1 MASRCGGL
9 SPRPPSPGPAMASQ
23 PLCPAV
29 PCAPPAGTEKG
40 AGPEERGAGGAGR
53 ACAGGAPRV
62 RRCPA
67 LPPRGVSPPA
77 GPARLKPPVR
87 PKPHVL
93 PKPAVPA
100 KPPPAQ
106 PPPGP
111 RHPRPELPSAE
122 KMNRLA
128 GPQPYGG
135 GGVGGPL
142 RRPSFAIKAPE
153 TPGTKGLPSPL
164 PAAAEDPGLAP
175 GEGLPPAPLTPSRRG
190 PAPFKVTPVPVAAKP
205 ERFPGTTVEEILAKM
220 DSREGP
226 GSPERARLSPFCPE
240 TSRFGSRP
248 FAAFRRRPSGEGDG
262 APPGE
267 SPRSPQPTV
276 GEPGI
281 GDDRRPTAKTSGSPP
296 ASLSCAG
303 DPHGCQHLPSPP
315 DLSSLQLGT
324 LGPPGSPRPPTCPA
338 PAPGAPF
345 QPAEP
350 PAPAPGS
357 PDAPP
362 ELPAPGSPRPAP
374 GSPEPPTQPHTG
386 VPAPGAP
393 SSTAQPQLILSR
405 PPGSPHTP
413 GEGSPGTASPPGT
426 PELPPRAT
434 CPPGSPEGVAEPL
447 DPPSLPPEPPA
458 KASRPPGSPE
468 GPDDPLVSLCS
479 PEGPGGSPP
488 PLARDSGLQCSSEG
502 VLQPLTGRG
511 GQAVLLDTLPRPRE
525 PLSEPPPGWGLS
537 QASEGTVPSRG
548 AQRLPSPPCSPPCS
562 AASPGLSEE
571 GDAAPCPPPWGGG
584 SSEERGPTEGGPCPG
599 GPVAQGEAE
608 EEEEKEEGAAEGD
621 TAVPCAPLAAMEP
634 SWDSAQPE
642 TPRLLLEAAPPDQV
656 PLDLATTATPP
667 ASLQGPGG
675 PGRAEG
681 PSRDPDPHADPG
693 WLTELLASPG
703 PHGTGHGSPENLL
716 GWSRKDLCS
725 EFGIGRAGAF
735 NWTREAV
742 SGERDWLGE
751 TEQDQEFGTKPSW
764 DGARSGGE
772 GDGQDGP
779 FGTAPGGWGSGYE
792 GTELVGDA
800 GRCCSRWPQAR
811 DVGESCQQDRD
822 FGAGEPQWG
831 VGSQEER
838 GCGEADWS
846 HSYGLGHGRQ
856 RDPEPGLG
864 QPGWASR
871 FSTGEP
877 KSCDRDI
884 ASAWAGERVTSDMG
898 AKGREL
904 TPDWARR
911 YSSRD
916 TRTEDFTLGWAGRSS
931 TGDTGSP
938 DKEFSPSRATWDSR
952 YSPGDMESQDRE
964 FSPSRPARAGEH
976 SPGDAGSQDQ
986 GFSPSGAAEAG
997 EHSPGD
1003 TETRDQ
1009 GFTSSRASWG
1019 DEQSS
1024 RAMES
1029 RDSGFSPSA
1038 LAWGD
1043 GYGRRDAGSQDRGF
1057 SPSRA
1062 AEAGEHSPGDTE
1074 TWDGE
1079 FRPSRAAWGDEQS
1092 TRDAEMWDNEFQPV
1106 RAAWGDGY
1114 GHRDMESQDGELSP
1128 GRAVEAG
1135 GHSPGDTETQD
1146 SRFGPSRTAW
1156 DERYSHRDGESQE
1169 PRSSAGGAAQASE
1182 PGSVGTEEAEGECGP
1197 SWLSWA
1203 GEHSGGR
1210 PQLPDAF
1217 SVGRGD
1223 MPGSP
1228 SPPAQGPGWGSTAD
1242 PRDWSEGLRGAEPHS
1257 RFSTERAPEPS
1268 STPPAGSVSWADGPG
1283 AEAPPEPLGTQHG
1296 GLPCAGLEEPGW
1308 STEPL
1313 GDTAAARRE
1322 WASAFGARCAA
1333 RSWDPGEQSPDR
1345 DHGSAWGSILDPSL
1359 PASDAAPAAEPPWSE
1374 PPSPPEEQRDLPV
1387 PAAAPPSPPASPV
1400 PPETADGTLLD
1411 IESQEFPSDHPDG
1424 KRPPS
1429 WEEKRLSLGTPL
1441 PEGPGAQEQEFS
1453 FLEDTE
1459 VLDSS
1464 VYRSKASLGRKRPHR
1479 APALRPAT
1487 DGDAWIFQDST
1498 EPQLCPPAASSD
1510 EEPAEEPK
1518 SRRVRASLSGRGV
1531 KVPLFPSLS
1540 TSALK
1545 AKLRGRNRSAE
1556 EGAATGDSKATPP
1569 RDPHVQRSKS
1579 CKIPGLGGKPPV
1591 LPPKPEKPSGSDVPP
1606 HWLQALKLKKK
1617 KP

>member
-1 MASRCGGL
+1 
-9 SPRPPSPGPAMASQ
+9 
-23 PLCPAV
+23 
-29 PCAPPAGTEKG
+29 
-40 AGPEERGAGGAGR
+40 
-53 ACAGGAPRV
+53 
-62 RRCPA
+62 
-67 LPPRGVSPPA
+67 
-77 GPARLKPPVR
+77 
-87 PKPHVL
+87 
-93 PKPAVPA
+93 
-100 KPPPAQ
+100 
-106 PPPGP
+106 
-111 RHPRPELPSAE
+111 
-122 KMNRLA
+122 
-128 GPQPYGG
+128 
-135 GGVGGPL
+135 
-142 RRPSFAIKAPE
+142 
-153 TPGTKGLPSPL
+153 
-164 PAAAEDPGLAP
+164 
-175 GEGLPPAPLTPSRRG
+175 
-190 PAPFKVTPVPVAAKP
+190 
-205 ERFPGTTVEEILAKM
+205 
-220 DSREGP
+220 
-226 GSPERARLSPFCPE
+226 
-240 TSRFGSRP
+240 
-248 FAAFRRRPSGEGDG
+248 
-262 APPGE
+262 
-267 SPRSPQPTV
+267 
-276 GEPGI
+276 
-281 GDDRRPTAKTSGSPP
+281 
-296 ASLSCAG
+296 
-303 DPHGCQHLPSPP
+303 
-315 DLSSLQLGT
+315 
-324 LGPPGSPRPPTCPA
+324 
-338 PAPGAPF
+338 
-345 QPAEP
+345 
-350 PAPAPGS
+350 
-357 PDAPP
+357 
-362 ELPAPGSPRPAP
+362 
-374 GSPEPPTQPHTG
+374 
-386 VPAPGAP
+386 
-393 SSTAQPQLILSR
+393 
-405 PPGSPHTP
+405 
-413 GEGSPGTASPPGT
+413 
-426 PELPPRAT
+426 
-434 CPPGSPEGVAEPL
+434 
-447 DPPSLPPEPPA
+447 
-458 KASRPPGSPE
+458 

-511 GQAVLLDTLPRPRE
+511 GQAVSLDTLPRPRE

-537 QASEGTVPSRG
+537 QASEGTVPSQG
-548 AQRLPSPPCSPPCS
+548 AQQLPSPPCFPPCS

-584 SSEERGPTEGGPCPG
+584 SSEEPGPTEGGPCPG
-599 GPVAQGEAE
+599 GPVAQGEA

-642 TPRLLLEAAPPDQV
+642 TPRLLLEAAAPDQV

-703 PHGTGHGSPENLL
+703 PHSTGHGSP
-716 GWSRKDLCS
+716 
-725 EFGIGRAGAF
+725 
-735 NWTREAV
+735 EAV

-751 TEQDQEFGTKPSW
+751 TEQDQEFGTKLSW
-764 DGARSGGE
+764 DGAHSSGE
-772 GDGQDGP
+772 EDGQDGP
-779 FGTAPGGWGSGYE
+779 FGTARGGWGSGYE

-856 RDPEPGLG
+856 RDPEPSLG

-877 KSCDRDI
+877 KSHDRDI

-898 AKGREL
+898 AKDREL

-911 YSSRD
+911 YSSKD

-986 GFSPSGAAEAG
+986 GFSPSGAAEAS

-1038 LAWGD
+1038 LAW
-1043 GYGRRDAGSQDRGF
+1043 
-1057 SPSRA
+1057 
-1062 AEAGEHSPGDTE
+1062 
-1074 TWDGE
+1074 
-1079 FRPSRAAWGDEQS
+1079 
-1092 TRDAEMWDNEFQPV
+1092 
-1106 RAAWGDGY
+1106 
-1114 GHRDMESQDGELSP
+1114 
-1128 GRAVEAG
+1128 
-1135 GHSPGDTETQD
+1135 
-1146 SRFGPSRTAW
+1146 
-1156 DERYSHRDGESQE
+1156 
-1169 PRSSAGGAAQASE
+1169 AQASE
-1182 PGSVGTEEAEGECGP
+1182 PGSMGTEETEGECGP

-1203 GEHSGGR
+1203 GERSGGR
-1210 PQLPDAF
+1210 PELPDAF

-1223 MPGSP
+1223 VPGSP
-1228 SPPAQGPGWGSTAD
+1228 SPPAQGPGWDSTAD
-1242 PRDWSEGLRGAEPHS
+1242 PRDWSEGLQGAEPHS

-1313 GDTAAARRE
+1313 GDTAAARQE

-1345 DHGSAWGSILDPSL
+1345 DHGSAWGGPRLVSLSRSILDPSL
-1359 PASDAAPAAEPPWSE
+1359 PVSDAAPAAEPPWSE

-1400 PPETADGTLLD
+1400 PPETSDGTLLD
-1411 IESQEFPSDHPDG
+1411 TESQEFPSDHPDG

-1518 SRRVRASLSGRGV
+1518 SRRVRAALSGRGV

-1540 TSALK
+1540 ASALK

-1591 LPPKPEKPSGSDVPP
+1591 LPPKPEKPSG
-1606 HWLQALKLKKK
+1606 
-1617 KP
+1617 